1 MMPPKSPNKIIAIM
15 ILIIAFLLT
24 LLILSYVKKDDNIID
39 NSQRVEERF
48 KLFADSMKK
57 ANELWELKFNFAEIE
72 IRELNDVISRKESE
86 SKNEKSKQ
94 HEKVRI
100 IRSSN
105 TEQLYKF
112 WAGIS
117 PDTLY
122 H

>member
-1 MMPPKSPNKIIAIM
+1 M